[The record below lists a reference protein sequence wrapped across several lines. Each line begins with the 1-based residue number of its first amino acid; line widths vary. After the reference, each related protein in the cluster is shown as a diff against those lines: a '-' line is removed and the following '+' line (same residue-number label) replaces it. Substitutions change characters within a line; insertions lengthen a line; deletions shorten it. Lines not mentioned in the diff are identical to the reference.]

1 MPAQPQKT
9 WLITG
14 ISSGFGKAL
23 ADALLAA
30 GERVVGTVRTPEA
43 MDAFDNLKPGYSF
56 ARLLDVTDSLFVPA
70 VIAEIEKN
78 VGAIDVL
85 VNNAGYGFEG
95 VLEESSLDDVRQQ
108 FEVNVFGAV
117 AMMQAVLPFMR
128 KRRRGHILNITSMGG
143 LTTFPGLGVYHGSKF
158 ALEGISEALGKEVKP
173 FGIHVTAIEPG
184 GFRTDWAGR
193 SMVRA
198 ERTIADYD
206 ATFDAVRAARL
217 ARSGRQDG
225 DPAKAAQV
233 MMQVVA
239 SAEPPAHV
247 LLGNDAVDHVTAKL
261 NALRAEIDAWEPISR
276 STDFT
281 PAAH

>member
-95 VLEESSLDDVRQQ
+95 VLEESPLDDVRQQ

-173 FGIHVTAIEPG
+173 FSIHVTAIEPG